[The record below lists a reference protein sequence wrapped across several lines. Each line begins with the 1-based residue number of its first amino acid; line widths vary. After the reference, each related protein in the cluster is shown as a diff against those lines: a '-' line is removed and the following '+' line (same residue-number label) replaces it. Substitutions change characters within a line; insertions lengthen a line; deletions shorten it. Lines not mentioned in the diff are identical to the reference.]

1 MKKPMTIL
9 DKIKEEGITQVDTG
23 YRLYSLEIVPS
34 IDHNGH
40 SCWGLTDFEKG
51 SILLQ
56 KGMDNGLATE
66 ILLHELTHV
75 VLELG
80 GLGGGE
86 EETDTVDGHTNEHIT
101 VQVSRGLL
109 MLMRLNKRLFE
120 IINGFC

>member
-56 KGMDNGLATE
+56 KGMDNSLATE